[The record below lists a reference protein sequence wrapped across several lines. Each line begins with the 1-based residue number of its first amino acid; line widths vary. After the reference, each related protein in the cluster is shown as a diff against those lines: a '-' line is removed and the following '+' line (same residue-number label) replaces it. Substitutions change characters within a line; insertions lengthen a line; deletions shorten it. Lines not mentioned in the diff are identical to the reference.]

1 MRSTSVALG
10 RALWLLSGAFAGAA
24 WGWAAMRVL
33 YRFFDVDSAGA
44 ALAGGVIFGL
54 AVALGLWYLGWR
66 EVRG

>member
-10 RALWLLSGAFAGAA
+10 GALWLLSGAFAGAA

-66 EVRG
+66 ELRG

>member
-1 MRSTSVALG
+1 MRSTAG
-10 RALWLLSGAFAGAA
+10 AFGGALWLISGAFAGAA

-66 EVRG
+66 ELRG